1 MFGEVPHHRIKYIH
15 IYNAFVISSLSIYD
29 NICLLSYW
37 GRDKTLHKSMKVE
50 DEGKGPVRSKGI
62 QSSHMGIAVAFSCQK
77 EYFEAPNETV
87 S

>member
-1 MFGEVPHHRIKYIH
+1 
-15 IYNAFVISSLSIYD
+15 
-29 NICLLSYW
+29 
-37 GRDKTLHKSMKVE
+37 MKVE
-50 DEGKGPVRSKGI
+50 DEGKGPVKSKGI

>member
-29 NICLLSYW
+29 NICLLSYC

>member
-29 NICLLSYW
+29 NICLLSYC

-50 DEGKGPVRSKGI
+50 DEGKGPVKSKGI